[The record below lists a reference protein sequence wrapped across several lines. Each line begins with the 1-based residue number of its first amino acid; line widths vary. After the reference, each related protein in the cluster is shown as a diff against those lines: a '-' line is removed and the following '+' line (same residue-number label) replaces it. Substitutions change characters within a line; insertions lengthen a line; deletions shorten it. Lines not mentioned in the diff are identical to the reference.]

1 LSGTQRVKLTFQNPG
16 LSIAVAVSLLLH
28 CALLAVRFAAPE
40 SFRFKPED
48 PGLEV
53 ILVNAK
59 HDKKPLK
66 ADALA
71 QANLDGGGNAEAGR
85 AKSPLPDL
93 RKTEDGDSIKETKR
107 RIAELEELQ
116 QKMLAQAIKKT
127 PFSTPRVTDRAK
139 PKEAPQPE
147 GTDQQESAKVLARSV
162 AEISRNIEDYNK
174 RPKKTQITPSTQEVR
189 YAMYYNSLREKIQKF
204 GTLNF
209 PRQDGKQL
217 YGELL
222 IYLPVYQDG
231 SIYQREGGM
240 RVERSS
246 GVLNLD
252 RAALRIIERSA
263 PFSRFPENMRSKDKD
278 DVWEII
284 LRLKF
289 TREETLE
296 AELRGGNS

>member
-1 LSGTQRVKLTFQNPG
+1 MKLSSQNPG
-16 LSIAVAVSLLLH
+16 LSIAITVSVLAH
-28 CALLAVRFAAPE
+28 CVLLAVRFTAPDA
-40 SFRFKPED
+40 FRFKPDD

-71 QANLDGGGNAEAGR
+71 QVNLDGGGNADKGR
-85 AKSPLPDL
+85 AKSPLPDM
-93 RKTEDGDSIKETKR
+93 RKTEDGDSIEATKR
-107 RIAELEELQ
+107 RIAQLEALQ
-116 QKMLAQAIKKT
+116 QRMLAQAIKRT
-127 PFSTPRVTDRAK
+127 PFSTPHATDLAQ
-139 PKEAPQPE
+139 PKEAPQPD
-147 GTDQQESAKVLARSV
+147 GTDQRDSRKIIARTV
-162 AEISRNIEDYNK
+162 AEISKEIEDYNK
-174 RPKKTQITPSTQEVR
+174 RPKKTQITPSTRAVP
-189 YAMYYNSLREKIQKF
+189 YAMYYNALREKIQKL

-209 PRQDGKQL
+209 PHHGSKQL

-231 SIYQREGGM
+231 TIYKKEGGM
-240 RVERSS
+240 RVEYSS
-246 GVLNLD
+246 GVAGLD

-263 PFSRFPENMRSKDKD
+263 PFSRFPDNMRSKDKD

-296 AELRGGNS
+296 AELRGGTN